1 MSFTK
6 DFRWALGLHL
16 FVMGIVLHALAAA
29 GYVALAIMAWRA
41 LRLAPEAPAGR
52 HEQIGLAAVL
62 LVQALALLDGMFS
75 DGSLR
80 IGFALML
87 SAAMFLGMIV
97 YWVESLLIRVD
108 GLRLLLLPLAAVVAL
123 LPIVFPQSRI
133 IANPDSEWLRL
144 HLSIALAAY
153 SMMTIA
159 ALHALLMAAA
169 DRRLHDLSAPPP
181 RDTNGFRQTLAR
193 MFDAMPPLLVLER
206 LLFRLIWIGFVLLT
220 LTVVTGIGFSEE
232 VFGRALR
239 MDHKT
244 VFTLLSWLTFGLL
257 LIGRQ
262 VRGWRGRL
270 ALRWTLAGFAL
281 LLLAYVGS
289 RFMLEVVLHRG

>member
-1 MSFTK
+1 
-6 DFRWALGLHL
+6 
-16 FVMGIVLHALAAA
+16 
-29 GYVALAIMAWRA
+29 
-41 LRLAPEAPAGR
+41 
-52 HEQIGLAAVL
+52 
-62 LVQALALLDGMFS
+62 
-75 DGSLR
+75 
-80 IGFALML
+80 ML

-232 VFGRALR
+232 IFGKALR

-262 VRGWRGRL
+262 IRGWRGRL